1 MRKIT
6 ATIPDVFDERLRE
19 IAKQEGRTLS
29 NLVSVAIET
38 FLRNYKPV
46 ESRTPDK

>member
-1 MRKIT
+1 MKKIT

-29 NLVSVAIET
+29 NLASVAIET

-46 ESRTPDK
+46 EK